1 MYNEYV
7 TGERDYHE
15 DLLLKEWEYYSLYEE
30 EIEDDEEE
38 NPETDLTSR

>member
-15 DLLLKEWEYYSLYEE
+15 DLALKEWEYYALYTEE
-30 EIEDDEEE
+30 DIEDDEEE
-38 NPETDLTSR
+38 QPETD

>member
-30 EIEDDEEE
+30 EIEDDEDVNDNE
-38 NPETDLTSR
+38 

>member
-15 DLLLKEWEYYSLYEE
+15 DLLLKEWEYYSLYKEE
-30 EIEDDEEE
+30 DIEDDYEEQ
-38 NPETDLTSR
+38 PETD

>member
-30 EIEDDEEE
+30 EIEDDED
-38 NPETDLTSR
+38 NPETDLTSP

>member
-15 DLLLKEWEYYSLYEE
+15 DLLLQEWEYYSLYEE
-30 EIEDDEEE
+30 EIEDDE
-38 NPETDLTSR
+38 DLTDEKSTV

>member
-15 DLLLKEWEYYSLYEE
+15 DLLLKEWEYYALYEE
-30 EIEDDEEE
+30 EIEDDE
-38 NPETDLTSR
+38 DLTDKEPTI

>member
-30 EIEDDEEE
+30 EIEDDEE
-38 NPETDLTSR
+38 NPEEV

>member
-1 MYNEYV
+1 MMYNEYV

-30 EIEDDEEE
+30 EIEDDEE
-38 NPETDLTSR
+38 NPEEV